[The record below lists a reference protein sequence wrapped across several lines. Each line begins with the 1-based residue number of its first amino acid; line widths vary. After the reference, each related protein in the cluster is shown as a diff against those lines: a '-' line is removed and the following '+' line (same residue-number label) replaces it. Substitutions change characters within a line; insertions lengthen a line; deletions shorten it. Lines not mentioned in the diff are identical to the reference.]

1 MIQKWHKGELR
12 KLKGITEARWENVVK
27 ENCTEPNNRSTTL
40 AHTQVTPKFQNNDQI
55 CRESA
60 CHVVGTAL
68 RILSSGSSHK
78 HLKVSFHFHLSL
90 S

>member
-40 AHTQVTPKFQNNDQI
+40 AHT
-55 CRESA
+55 
-60 CHVVGTAL
+60 
-68 RILSSGSSHK
+68 HK
-78 HLKVSFHFHLSL
+78 
-90 S
+90 